1 MGPRT
6 LVWTCL
12 FGLMAC
18 GGGDDAANKP
28 TPSAAGTETPVA
40 DPAGAPASTDAALS
54 SGDPA
59 AQAAIDAAATATA
72 AANAAAAAA
81 AGLPVDPAAP
91 VPGAPV
97 PGAPVTPAAAAA
109 AAAATAAAVAAG
121 TTPPAVVPPTTPGAP
136 VADPAAAAAAA
147 AAVATTPA
155 ASTPAARG
163 PTTYK
168 LDAGSSWIYAVLKYD
183 RDALMKGHDHVIK
196 ATTFDGSVTWSPTD
210 PSACKVN
217 ISFSAGALAIDPP
230 GARAKAGL
238 DGETDEE
245 NLPKIKENM
254 LSKTQIN
261 SSSFPTISF
270 VSTSCSGTSGS
281 VKVTGNLSIHGVAKS
296 VTAAMNITE
305 DGASFAAKGSTS
317 ITHRMFGFD
326 PFTAALGALK
336 NDDNLKLYIDVKGRA
351 N

>member
-6 LVWTCL
+6 LLWTCL

-18 GGGDDAANKP
+18 GGGDAANKP
-28 TPSAAGTETPVA
+28 APSGPGSETPVV
-40 DPAGAPASTDAALS
+40 DPAAAAAAAVEAAAAADAAVA
-54 SGDPA
+54 SGDPG
-59 AQAAIDAAATATA
+59 AQAAVDAAAAAAAASA

-81 AGLPVDPAAP
+81 GLPVPAP
-91 VPGAPV
+91 VVPV

-109 AAAATAAAVAAG
+109 AAAAVAAG
-121 TTPPAVVPPTTPGAP
+121 TATPAVVAPTTPGAP
-136 VADPAAAAAAA
+136 AADPAAAAAAA
-147 AAVATTPA
+147 AAATAATPA
-155 ASTPAARG
+155 AATRG
-163 PTTYK
+163 PTSYK

-217 ISFSAGALAIDPP
+217 ISFSASALAIDPP

-305 DGASFAAKGSTS
+305 DGATFSAKGSTS

>member
-1 MGPRT
+1 
-6 LVWTCL
+6 
-12 FGLMAC
+12 MAC

-28 TPSAAGTETPVA
+28 APGGPGSENPVV
-40 DPAGAPASTDAALS
+40 DPAAAAAAAVEAAAAADAAVA
-54 SGDPA
+54 SGDPG
-59 AQAAIDAAATATA
+59 AQAAVDAAAAAAAASA

-81 AGLPVDPAAP
+81 GLPVPPP
-91 VPGAPV
+91 VV

-109 AAAATAAAVAAG
+109 AAAAVAAG
-121 TTPPAVVPPTTPGAP
+121 TTTPAVVAPTTPGAP
-136 VADPAAAAAAA
+136 AADPAAAAAAA
-147 AAVATTPA
+147 AAASAATAATPA
-155 ASTPAARG
+155 AATRG
-163 PTTYK
+163 PTNYK

-196 ATTFDGSVTWSPTD
+196 ASTFDGSVTWSPTD

-305 DGASFAAKGSTS
+305 DGASFSAKGSTS